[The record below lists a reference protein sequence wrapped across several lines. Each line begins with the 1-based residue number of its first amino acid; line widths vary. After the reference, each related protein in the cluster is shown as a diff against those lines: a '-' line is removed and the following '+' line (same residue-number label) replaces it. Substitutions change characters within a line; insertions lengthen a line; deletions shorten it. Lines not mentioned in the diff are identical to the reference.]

1 MSLDELSD
9 EQSAIV
15 LKTIDRFA
23 KNRVI
28 SWNDRERLSTDTYMR
43 NYLEGVFKDK
53 KDVNDMFSIY
63 EAKVKAYTRK

>member
-9 EQSAIV
+9 EQGASV

-28 SWNDRERLSTDTYMR
+28 NWNDRERASTDTYMR
-43 NYLEGVFKDK
+43 DYLQGIFKDK
-53 KDVNDMFSIY
+53 KDVEDMYSIY
-63 EAKVKAYTRK
+63 EAKVKVYTRK